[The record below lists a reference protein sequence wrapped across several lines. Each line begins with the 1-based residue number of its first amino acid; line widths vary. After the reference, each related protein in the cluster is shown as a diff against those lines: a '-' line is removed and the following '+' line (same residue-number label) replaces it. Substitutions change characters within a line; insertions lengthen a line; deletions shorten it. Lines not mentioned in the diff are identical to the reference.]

1 MTNTVEELYRAVSKL
16 SEAEQETLMRM
27 MIEQRSPQEKETG
40 LMGDRSQSILKLM
53 ATLKNLRLLKKPV
66 QMKIGDETQEKT
78 YRVLKSDRGQFLLSP
93 IEQIPDRELWLWQN
107 PEALNSVLRGIE
119 QAAAGEVHDLGSFA
133 QYADLEIE

>member
-1 MTNTVEELYRAVSKL
+1 MTNTVEEVYQAVSQL

-27 MIEQRSPQEKETG
+27 MIEQRSPQAKETG
-40 LMGDRSQSILKLM
+40 IMSDRSQSILKLM
-53 ATLKNLRLLKKPV
+53 ATLKNLRLLKEPV
-66 QMKIGDETQEKT
+66 QIKIGDEPQEKT
-78 YRVLKSDRGQFLLSP
+78 YRVLKSDRGQILLSP

-107 PEALNSVLRGIE
+107 PSALNSVLRGIE